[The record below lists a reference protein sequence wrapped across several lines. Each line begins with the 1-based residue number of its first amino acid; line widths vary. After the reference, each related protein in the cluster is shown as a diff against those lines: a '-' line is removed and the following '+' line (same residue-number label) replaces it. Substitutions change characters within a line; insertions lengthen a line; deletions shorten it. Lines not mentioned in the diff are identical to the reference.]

1 LRLAPKIDDLE
12 EDAMTARRMAIALGV
27 IVLAAAGQARADDD
41 KAVPRGGGGGGS
53 HSSGAADRHPSG
65 GVSSSSTPS
74 SSSGSEGY
82 SPSFSVE
89 RSGAERRHPRP
100 GTGTGSGSRGAYY
113 YGSPYY
119 RGSSGYG
126 YGYGYGYGHGYYPY
140 DRFYGSFYYGYS
152 PYYYSGYYGYSPY
165 YYGYGR
171 TGGYGYRTGSLRLL
185 VEPREARVYVDGY
198 YAGIVDDF
206 DGIFQRLNLSPGR
219 HEITFKLE
227 GFRSYRVRVYVPLD
241 QTVKIHHRMVSG
253 AGTEVDETT
262 VGVPMD
268 DERYADRD
276 DERYDR
282 RDEGRY
288 DDRSRRDRDESY
300 GAGERG
306 DMGSL
311 RLDVQPADA
320 SVYVDG
326 DFKGTGRQIR
336 ALSLPAGRHR
346 VEIVRPG
353 FRTVEREVEVRPG
366 QTTDLDVDLDR

>member
-1 LRLAPKIDDLE
+1 LHLRLAPKIDDLE
-12 EDAMTARRMAIALGV
+12 EDAMTARRMAMALGV
-27 IVLAAAGQARADDD
+27 IVLATAGQARADDD

-65 GVSSSSTPS
+65 GASSSSAPS

-100 GTGTGSGSRGAYY
+100 GTGTGHRGAYY

-119 RGSSGYG
+119 GGYSGRGYG
-126 YGYGYGYGHGYYPY
+126 YGYGYGYYPY
-140 DRFYGSFYYGYS
+140 DRLYGGFYYGYS

-165 YYGYGR
+165 YYGSRGGY
-171 TGGYGYRTGSLRLL
+171 GYGYRTGSLRLL

-336 ALSLPAGRHR
+336 VLSLPAGRHR

-366 QTTDLDVDLDR
+366 QTTDLDVDLER

>member
-1 LRLAPKIDDLE
+1 
-12 EDAMTARRMAIALGV
+12 MTARRMAMALGV
-27 IVLAAAGQARADDD
+27 IALATAGPARADDD

-53 HSSGAADRHPSG
+53 HSSGAEARHPSS
-65 GVSSSSTPS
+65 GVSSSSDS
-74 SSSGSEGY
+74 SHSSSGFSSRSSSGSEGY
-82 SPSFSVE
+82 SPSFST
-89 RSGAERRHPRP
+89 RSGAELRHPRP
-100 GTGTGSGSRGAYY
+100 GTGTGWRGGRSAYY

-119 RGSSGYG
+119 RGYG
-126 YGYGYGYGHGYYPY
+126 YGRYGYGFGYYYPY
-140 DRFYGSFYYGYS
+140 DRFYGGFHYGYS

-165 YYGYGR
+165 YYGYR
-171 TGGYGYRTGSLRLL
+171 GGYGYRTGSLRLL

-253 AGTEVDETT
+253 SGTDVDETT

-276 DERYDR
+276 DESYDRRARDDERYDR
-282 RDEGRY
+282 RD
-288 DDRSRRDRDESY
+288 RDEPY

-311 RLDVQPADA
+311 RLDVQPPDA

-326 DFKGTGRQIR
+326 DFKGTARQIR
-336 ALSLPAGRHR
+336 GLSLPAGRHR

-353 FRTVEREVEVRPG
+353 FRTVERDVEIRPG
-366 QTTDLDVDLDR
+366 QTTDLEVSLDR

>member
-1 LRLAPKIDDLE
+1 LHLRLAPKIDDLE
-12 EDAMTARRMAIALGV
+12 EDAMTARRMAMALGV
-27 IVLAAAGQARADDD
+27 IVLATAGQARADDD
-41 KAVPRGGGGGGS
+41 KAVPRGGGGGES

-65 GVSSSSTPS
+65 GVSSSSAPS

-126 YGYGYGYGHGYYPY
+126 YGYGYYPY
-140 DRFYGSFYYGYS
+140 DRFYGGFYYGYS

-165 YYGYGR
+165 YYGSRGGY
-171 TGGYGYRTGSLRLL
+171 GYGYRTGSLRLL
-185 VEPREARVYVDGY
+185 VEPREVRVYVDGY

-288 DDRSRRDRDESY
+288 EDRARRDRDESY
-300 GAGERG
+300 GAGDRG

-366 QTTDLDVDLDR
+366 QTTDLDVDLSR